1 MEVIGRERVD
11 ELVDAGSQLVEVLPP
26 HQYEHAHLPG
36 AISLPYKSFDADTV
50 GELDRDRPVITYCSG
65 FM

>member
-11 ELVDAGSQLVEVLPP
+11 ELVAEGAQLIEVLPP

-36 AISLPYKSFDADTV
+36 AKSLPYKTLDPDTI
-50 GELDRDRPVITYCSG
+50 EILDRDRPVITYCSG
-65 FM
+65 FL